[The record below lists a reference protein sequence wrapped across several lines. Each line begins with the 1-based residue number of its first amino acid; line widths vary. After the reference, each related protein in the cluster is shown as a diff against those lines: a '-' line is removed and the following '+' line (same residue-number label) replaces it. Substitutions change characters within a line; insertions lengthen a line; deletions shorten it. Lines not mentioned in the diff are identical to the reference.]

1 MVVVSEARCHEAP
14 QGTPHGSRA
23 KCGVFEEKLK
33 KKMSVFGASFFLIFW
48 GGGMAEQPRLL
59 AELGGQSVDKNSG
72 TL

>member
-1 MVVVSEARCHEAP
+1 MGLPKVP
-14 QGTPHGSRA
+14 PHGSRV

-33 KKMSVFGASFFLIFW
+33 KKMSVFGASFFLIFL
-48 GGGMAEQPRLL
+48 GGYGGAAQACLFELL